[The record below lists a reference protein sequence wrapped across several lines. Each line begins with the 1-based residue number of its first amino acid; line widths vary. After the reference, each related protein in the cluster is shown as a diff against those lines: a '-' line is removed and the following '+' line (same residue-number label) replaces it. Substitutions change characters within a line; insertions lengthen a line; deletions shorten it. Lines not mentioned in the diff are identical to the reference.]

1 MYKIIMDSSGELTE
15 EMKADGHFVN
25 VPMTLDVNGHTVV
38 DDDTFDQADFL
49 RRVKAS
55 PTAPKS
61 ACPAPGMYLE
71 QIESDEENVY
81 LVTISGALS
90 GSYNSAVVA
99 KEMYE
104 EEHGD
109 GAGKKNI
116 HVFDG
121 KTTAVG
127 ETLIAMKIAACE
139 RAGMAFDDIVSA
151 VEKYISEQHTFFVLE
166 TLEVLRKAGRLGL
179 LKERIAHTLHIKP
192 VMGSTD
198 EGDIQ
203 QLAQVRGM
211 KNAITKMVDLML
223 AATKNC
229 SEKVLG
235 ISHCNCLDR
244 AIKLKE
250 EIEKRANFKDILIMD
265 TRALNT
271 TYACDGGLI
280 MVV

>member
-1 MYKIIMDSSGELTE
+1 MYKVILDSSGELTE

-25 VPMTLDVNGHTVV
+25 VPMTLDVNGHIVI
-38 DDDTFDQADFL
+38 DDETFDQADFL
-49 RRVKAS
+49 RRVKES

-61 ACPAPGMYLE
+61 ACPAPGLYLE
-71 QIESDEENVY
+71 QMESDEENVY
-81 LVTISGALS
+81 VVTISGRLS
-90 GSYNSAVVA
+90 GSYNSAAVA
-99 KEMYE
+99 KGMYE
-104 EEHGD
+104 DENEGSN
-109 GAGKKNI
+109 KKI

-121 KTTAVG
+121 KTTGVG

-139 RAGMAFDDIVSA
+139 KAGMAFEEIVSA
-151 VEKYISEQHTFFVLE
+151 VENYISEQHTFFVLE
-166 TLEVLRKAGRLGL
+166 TLEVLRKAGRLSL

-198 EGDIQ
+198 DGDIQ

-211 KNAITKMVDLML
+211 NRAITKMVDCML
-223 AATKNC
+223 EVTKNC

-244 AIKLKE
+244 ALALKAE
-250 EIEKRANFKDILIMD
+250 VEKRANFKNILVMD
-265 TRALNT
+265 THALNT

>member
-1 MYKIIMDSSGELTE
+1 MDSSGELTE
-15 EMKADGHFVN
+15 EMKEAGHFCN
-25 VPMTLDVNGHTVV
+25 VPMTLDVNGYTVV
-38 DDDTFDQADFL
+38 DDETFDQADFL
-49 RRVKAS
+49 RRVKES

-61 ACPAPGMYLE
+61 ACPAPGMYLSE
-71 QIESDEENVY
+71 MESDADEIYV
-81 LVTISGALS
+81 VTISAQLS

-99 KEMYE
+99 KGMYE
-104 EEHGD
+104 EENGD
-109 GAGKKNI
+109 PKKI

-127 ETLIAMKIAACE
+127 ETLIAMKIEACKK
-139 RAGMAFDDIVSA
+139 AGMAFEELVNT
-151 VEKYISEQHTFFVLE
+151 VEKYIGEQHTFFVLE
-166 TLEVLRKAGRLGL
+166 TLEVLRKAGRLSL

-198 EGDIQ
+198 EGNIQ

-211 KNAITKMVDLML
+211 NKAIAKMADCMIAV
-223 AATKNC
+223 TKNC

-235 ISHCNCLDR
+235 ISHCNCLER
-244 AIKLKE
+244 ALQLKAE
-250 EIEKRANFKDILIMD
+250 VEKRANFKDILIMD

>member
-1 MYKIIMDSSGELTE
+1 MYKIILDSSGELTE

-25 VPMTLDVNGHTVV
+25 VPMTLDVNGYTVI

-49 RRVKAS
+49 RRVRES

-71 QIESDEENVY
+71 EMETEEENVY
-81 LVTISGALS
+81 VVTISAALS

-104 EEHGD
+104 DENRD
-109 GAGKKNI
+109 SKKKI

-139 RAGMAFDDIVSA
+139 KAGMAFEEIISV
-151 VEKYISEQHTFFVLE
+151 VEKYIGEQHTFFVLE
-166 TLEVLRKAGRLGL
+166 TLEVLRKAGRLSAI
-179 LKERIAHTLHIKP
+179 KEMIAHTLHIKP

-198 EGDIQ
+198 EGNIQ

-211 KNAITKMVDLML
+211 NRAIAKMAECMIAV
-223 AATKNC
+223 TKNC
-229 SEKVLG
+229 SDKVLG
-235 ISHCNCLDR
+235 ISHCNCIER
-244 AIKLKE
+244 ALQLKAE
-250 EIEKRANFKDILIMD
+250 VEKRAKFKAILVMD
-265 TRALNT
+265 THALNT

>member
-1 MYKIIMDSSGELTE
+1 MYKIILDSSGELTE
-15 EMKADGHFVN
+15 EMKADEHFVN
-25 VPMTLDVNGHTVV
+25 VPMTLDVNGYTVI

-49 RRVKAS
+49 RRVKES

-71 QIESDEENVY
+71 QIDSVEENVY
-81 LVTISGALS
+81 LITISGALS

-104 EEHGD
+104 EEHKES
-109 GAGKKNI
+109 KKNI

-139 RAGMAFDDIVSA
+139 KAGMAFDEIVKA
-151 VEKYISEQHTFFVLE
+151 VENYIAEQHTFFVLE

-179 LKERIAHTLHIKP
+179 LKERIAHTLRIKP
-192 VMGSTD
+192 VMGSTS
-198 EGDIQ
+198 EGNIQ

-244 AIKLKE
+244 ALKLKE
-250 EIEKRANFKDILIMD
+250 EIEKRAKFKDILIMD

>member
-1 MYKIIMDSSGELTE
+1 MYKVILDSSGELTE
-15 EMKADGHFVN
+15 EMRADGHFVN
-25 VPMTLDVNGHTVV
+25 VPMTLEVNGYTVI

-49 RRVKAS
+49 RRVKES

-61 ACPAPGMYLE
+61 SCPAPGMYLE
-71 QIESDEENVY
+71 QIESEEENVY

-104 EEHGD
+104 EEHED
-109 GAGKKNI
+109 SPKKI
-116 HVFDG
+116 HVFDA
-121 KTTAVG
+121 KTTGVG

-139 RAGMAFDDIVSA
+139 KAGMAFDEIVSA
-151 VEKYISEQHTFFVLE
+151 VEKYIADQHTFFVLE

-192 VMGSTD
+192 VMGATD
-198 EGDIQ
+198 EGNIQ

-211 KNAITKMVDLML
+211 NRAITKMVDLML

-229 SEKVLG
+229 GEKILG

-244 AIKLKE
+244 ALALKA
-250 EIEKRANFKDILIMD
+250 EIEKRANFKDILVMD
-265 TRALNT
+265 THALNT